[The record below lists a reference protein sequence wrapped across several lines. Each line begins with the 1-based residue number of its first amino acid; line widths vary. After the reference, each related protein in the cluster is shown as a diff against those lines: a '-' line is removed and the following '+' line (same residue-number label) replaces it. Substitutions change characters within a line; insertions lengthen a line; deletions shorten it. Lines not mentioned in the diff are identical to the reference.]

1 MVPTC
6 IHDIRSKRLIDSFV
20 GELIRCYPISM
31 ALVGE
36 NPMSVRHVV
45 VSDCSGWIRVK
56 LWGQEAREA
65 TLGQRI
71 EISNAWCFQRDGGLW
86 LSVGRKSRLT
96 FGTQP

>member
-6 IHDIRSKRLIDSFV
+6 IHDIQSKRLIHSFV

-31 ALVGE
+31 VLVDQ
-36 NPMSVRHVV
+36 NPMPVRHVV

-56 LWGQEAREA
+56 LWGQEACEA

-71 EISNAWCFQRDGGLW
+71 EICNVWCFQRDGSLW

-96 FGTQP
+96 FGTQQ

>member
-1 MVPTC
+1 
-6 IHDIRSKRLIDSFV
+6 
-20 GELIRCYPISM
+20 M
-31 ALVGE
+31 ALVD
-36 NPMSVRHVV
+36 NKPMPVRHVV

-56 LWGQEAREA
+56 LWGQEACEV

-71 EISNAWCFQRDGGLW
+71 EISKAWCFQRDGGLW